1 MLKMVFILQD
11 DSVFLGEGLRKDLIS
26 YYYSFEECNTCTHI
40 YRGAGERELDCL
52 IKKIITLTFLAQ

>member
-11 DSVFLGEGLRKDLIS
+11 DSVFLGEGLRKGVIS
-26 YYYSFEECNTCTHI
+26 YYSSFEECNIYTHI

-52 IKKIITLTFLAQ
+52 I